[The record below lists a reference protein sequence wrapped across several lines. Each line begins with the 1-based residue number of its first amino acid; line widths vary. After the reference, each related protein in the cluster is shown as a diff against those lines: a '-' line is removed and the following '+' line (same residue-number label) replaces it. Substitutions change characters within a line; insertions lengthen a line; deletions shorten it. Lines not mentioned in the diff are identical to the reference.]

1 MIKVMTKEEFVN
13 RYKREYE
20 AKQKAKDVKYKQDIV
35 MAHRSGMER
44 SMRRKFGQV

>member
-1 MIKVMTKEEFVN
+1 MTKEEFMD

-20 AKQKAKDVKYKQDIV
+20 AKQRAKDLKYRQDIAV
-35 MAHRSGMER
+35 AHRSGMER

>member
-1 MIKVMTKEEFVN
+1 MPKMMKEEFVN

-20 AKQKAKDVKYKQDIV
+20 AKQNPKELKHKQDIAV
-35 MAHRSGMER
+35 VHMNGMER

>member
-1 MIKVMTKEEFVN
+1 MIKSMTKEEFMD

-20 AKQKAKDVKYKQDIV
+20 AKQRAKDLKYRQDIAV
-35 MAHRSGMER
+35 VHMNGMER

>member
-1 MIKVMTKEEFVN
+1 MIKAMTKEEFMT
-13 RYKREYE
+13 RYKRDYE
-20 AKQKAKDVKYKQDIV
+20 AKQKARDVKYKQDIA